1 VAVGA
6 TSARL
11 TVKRLPRPWGD
22 FLRSY
27 KVFVDGTLV
36 GMIRRRQTR
45 SFDVVPGHHQIHL
58 EIDWCRSRRIDVEFG
73 PGQEV
78 YMTCRCRN
86 SSRLGFMAPDGY
98 IRLEI
103 ADGTPEAAASSA

>member
-1 VAVGA
+1 MGA
-6 TSARL
+6 PSARL

-27 KVFVDGTLV
+27 KVFVDGTNV

-45 SFDVVPGHHQIHL
+45 SFDVVPGRHQIHL
-58 EIDWCRSRRIDVEFG
+58 EIDWCRSRKIDVDLE

-78 YMTCRCRN
+78 HMTCRCRN
-86 SSRLGFMAPDGY
+86 SSRFGFMAPDGY